1 MYASFCEGEWPF
13 DIIYQRPTCRVDSIF
28 LLHLPVSQ
36 VPKMLFQKSYFTLRF
51 TLAFR
56 KTARRITSTVNN
68 RNYKFRNRFSNKSS
82 TFDEHFQL
90 CSCKNQ

>member
-1 MYASFCEGEWPF
+1 MYASFCEGEWPYPFVTF

-68 RNYKFRNRFSNKSS
+68 RNVSGRAFNSNARQK
-82 TFDEHFQL
+82 
-90 CSCKNQ
+90 